1 MASAFESLLGN
12 INEFILNP
20 TILVLFAVAFLFFF
34 WGVAS
39 FIKST
44 GEGGEGFD
52 KGKKNLLYGLIGL
65 VIMFSVYGLINL
77 ILGTFGVETPDI
89 IKQGNSLP

>member
-1 MASAFESLLGN
+1 MEGAFGTLLGN

-20 TILVLFAVAFLFFF
+20 TILVLFAVAFTFFF

-44 GEGGEGFD
+44 GKGGEDFD
-52 KGKKNLLYGLIGL
+52 KGKRNLLYGLIGL
-65 VIMFSVYGLINL
+65 VVMFSVYGLINL
-77 ILGTFGVETPDI
+77 ILGTFGIETPDI